1 MAADL
6 VSRAA
11 NVIVTPG
18 GVAAA
23 LAAKAETAT
32 IPIVFVIG
40 VDPVQAGLVVSLN
53 RPGGNVTGITSMNS
67 GLAAKQLGLL
77 HQLLQRDARFVVLVN
92 SSNPQIRL
100 AVADVKAAAAAM
112 GQPLDIVI
120 AKTNREITPAFKE
133 AVQKRADAIL
143 ISPDPL
149 FSSRPVQLAT
159 LAARHAMPAI
169 YALREFAESGGL
181 ISYGSNFTD
190 MFRQAGT
197 YVARILKGEKPAD
210 LPILQATKFELVI
223 NLHGAAAAWP
233 LAARAQQTAMPVI
246 GVLSSTSPG
255 GDVHRIAA
263 FRKGLR
269 EVDYIEGQNVA
280 IEYRGAASQYDR
292 LPGLATDL
300 VRDQVSLI
308 VTLGGAPAARAAKA
322 ATATIPIVFYVGGDP
337 VEQGLVASLNRP
349 GGNLTGVS
357 SLNTELGPKRLELLH
372 EAVPKIATIAVL
384 LNPTN
389 PLAPQLSKDLRT
401 AAHTMGLELH
411 ALNASTDREIDNAF
425 TSLLRLRADAL
436 VIGTDAF
443 FNNQSEQIATLALRH
458 AVPSI
463 YQYRAFTTAGGLMSY
478 GGEITDL
485 YRQVGVYAGR
495 ILKGEK
501 PAELPVQQST
511 KVELIINIK
520 TAKALGIT
528 VPISLLARADE
539 VIE

>member
-1 MAADL
+1 MFDLRRREFITLLGGAAAGWPLVARTQQPTMPVIGLLHPGSPEANARFVAGFHKGLAETGYVEGRNILIEYRWGHGESTRLPELAADL
-6 VSRAA
+6 IRRAA

-23 LAAKAETAT
+23 LAAKAATAT

-92 SSNPQIRL
+92 SSKPQIRL

-112 GQPLDIVI
+112 GQPLDIVT

-149 FSSRPVQLAT
+149 FTSRPVQLAT

-223 NLHGAAAAWP
+223 NL
-233 LAARAQQTAMPVI
+233 QTAE
-246 GVLSSTSPG
+246 VL
-255 GDVHRIAA
+255 
-263 FRKGLR
+263 
-269 EVDYIEGQNVA
+269 
-280 IEYRGAASQYDR
+280 
-292 LPGLATDL
+292 GLA
-300 VRDQVSLI
+300 
-308 VTLGGAPAARAAKA
+308 
-322 ATATIPIVFYVGGDP
+322 
-337 VEQGLVASLNRP
+337 
-349 GGNLTGVS
+349 
-357 SLNTELGPKRLELLH
+357 
-372 EAVPKIATIAVL
+372 VP
-384 LNPTN
+384 P
-389 PLAPQLSKDLRT
+389 
-401 AAHTMGLELH
+401 
-411 ALNASTDREIDNAF
+411 
-425 TSLLRLRADAL
+425 
-436 VIGTDAF
+436 
-443 FNNQSEQIATLALRH
+443 
-458 AVPSI
+458 
-463 YQYRAFTTAGGLMSY
+463 
-478 GGEITDL
+478 
-485 YRQVGVYAGR
+485 
-495 ILKGEK
+495 
-501 PAELPVQQST
+501 
-511 KVELIINIK
+511 
-520 TAKALGIT
+520 
-528 VPISLLARADE
+528 SLLAIADE

>member
-1 MAADL
+1 M
-6 VSRAA
+6 
-11 NVIVTPG
+11 
-18 GVAAA
+18 
-23 LAAKAETAT
+23 
-32 IPIVFVIG
+32 IG

-223 NLHGAAAAWP
+223 NL
-233 LAARAQQTAMPVI
+233 QTAE
-246 GVLSSTSPG
+246 VL
-255 GDVHRIAA
+255 
-263 FRKGLR
+263 
-269 EVDYIEGQNVA
+269 
-280 IEYRGAASQYDR
+280 
-292 LPGLATDL
+292 GLA
-300 VRDQVSLI
+300 
-308 VTLGGAPAARAAKA
+308 
-322 ATATIPIVFYVGGDP
+322 
-337 VEQGLVASLNRP
+337 
-349 GGNLTGVS
+349 
-357 SLNTELGPKRLELLH
+357 
-372 EAVPKIATIAVL
+372 VP
-384 LNPTN
+384 P
-389 PLAPQLSKDLRT
+389 
-401 AAHTMGLELH
+401 
-411 ALNASTDREIDNAF
+411 
-425 TSLLRLRADAL
+425 
-436 VIGTDAF
+436 
-443 FNNQSEQIATLALRH
+443 
-458 AVPSI
+458 
-463 YQYRAFTTAGGLMSY
+463 
-478 GGEITDL
+478 
-485 YRQVGVYAGR
+485 
-495 ILKGEK
+495 
-501 PAELPVQQST
+501 
-511 KVELIINIK
+511 
-520 TAKALGIT
+520 
-528 VPISLLARADE
+528 SLLADRRRGDRMSERTARVHHAARWCGGGMAGGAAGRRLDAAHHRAGHGWHCFVSKLDYRGGRNRCCPFRL
-539 VIE
+539 

>member
-1 MAADL
+1 MFDLRRREFIWLLGGAAAGWPLVARTQQPTMPVIGLLHPGSPEANARYVAGFRKGLAETGYVEGRNILIEYRWGHGESTRLPELAADL
-6 VSRAA
+6 IRRAA

-23 LAAKAETAT
+23 LAAKATTAT

-112 GQPLDIVI
+112 GQPLDIVT

-223 NLHGAAAAWP
+223 NL
-233 LAARAQQTAMPVI
+233 QTAE
-246 GVLSSTSPG
+246 VL
-255 GDVHRIAA
+255 
-263 FRKGLR
+263 
-269 EVDYIEGQNVA
+269 
-280 IEYRGAASQYDR
+280 
-292 LPGLATDL
+292 GLA
-300 VRDQVSLI
+300 
-308 VTLGGAPAARAAKA
+308 
-322 ATATIPIVFYVGGDP
+322 
-337 VEQGLVASLNRP
+337 
-349 GGNLTGVS
+349 
-357 SLNTELGPKRLELLH
+357 
-372 EAVPKIATIAVL
+372 VP
-384 LNPTN
+384 P
-389 PLAPQLSKDLRT
+389 
-401 AAHTMGLELH
+401 
-411 ALNASTDREIDNAF
+411 
-425 TSLLRLRADAL
+425 
-436 VIGTDAF
+436 
-443 FNNQSEQIATLALRH
+443 
-458 AVPSI
+458 
-463 YQYRAFTTAGGLMSY
+463 
-478 GGEITDL
+478 
-485 YRQVGVYAGR
+485 
-495 ILKGEK
+495 
-501 PAELPVQQST
+501 
-511 KVELIINIK
+511 
-520 TAKALGIT
+520 
-528 VPISLLARADE
+528 SLLAIADE